1 MLSQHPMD
9 RTALLVISHMSVQYI
24 KDSTDWV
31 IPQSV
36 RQYHYGF
43 PSRKVLVVLLSCL
56 LGYCL
61 RSTCITR
68 CIDFNTTMIS
78 IGVGNEELRG
88 MSGTI
93 CEFVVKGSFEVVE

>member
-1 MLSQHPMD
+1 MLCKHSMD
-9 RTALLVISHMSVQYI
+9 RTALLVIDHMFVQYI

-43 PSRKVLVVLLSCL
+43 PSRKVLITLLSCL

-61 RSTCITR
+61 RFARIACR
-68 CIDFNTTMIS
+68 IDFNRDRWRQSELIMRE
-78 IGVGNEELRG
+78 GVCL
-88 MSGTI
+88 S
-93 CEFVVKGSFEVVE
+93 